1 MTKNQ
6 NKPRKRNPGEPST
19 FPLISTSP
27 CWIDWEEKVES
38 GEKQGAHITSDAS
51 KQTLNCVLLSCIEFS

>member
-1 MTKNQ
+1 M
-6 NKPRKRNPGEPST
+6 KRNPGEPST

-27 CWIDWEEKVES
+27 CWIDCEEKVES